1 MRKKLLF
8 AQYLQILNNLKLI
21 NIIYKCQRKY
31 YRSEMIKFEALKTVN
46 LSTMFSSLGAWTA
59 FMRLLEFGIVPVCL
73 YIRSGSHRLESF
85 QSRASIEKQ
94 EEITMK
100 ISIKITA
107 LLVALNISLTMS
119 SPRDPRGFDF
129 KKVDGWFQFEDGVWT
144 RVNDPDSKTV
154 TTSDK
159 QALDLY
165 RLGWATG
172 DVEIILSSINK
183 STFTF
188 TWVPDDNA
196 VSPRDFPE
204 FFKTFMKNAEKA
216 SNKKYFMAFDNI
228 IHREV
233 DGALYE
239 AADWIVEGFGRGTY
253 FNTAKNGRVTWDMA
267 TQSQLGQDWADRLLI
282 MPLFSLSVY
291 LIK

>member
-1 MRKKLLF
+1 M
-8 AQYLQILNNLKLI
+8 
-21 NIIYKCQRKY
+21 
-31 YRSEMIKFEALKTVN
+31 
-46 LSTMFSSLGAWTA
+46 G
-59 FMRLLEFGIVPVCL
+59 
-73 YIRSGSHRLESF
+73 F
-85 QSRASIEKQ
+85 QSRASTEKQ
-94 EEITMK
+94 QEITMK

-154 TTSDK
+154 
-159 QALDLY
+159 
-165 RLGWATG
+165 
-172 DVEIILSSINK
+172 
-183 STFTF
+183 

-267 TQSQLGQDWADRLLI
+267 TQSQLGQD
-282 MPLFSLSVY
+282 
-291 LIK
+291 

>member
-1 MRKKLLF
+1 M
-8 AQYLQILNNLKLI
+8 
-21 NIIYKCQRKY
+21 
-31 YRSEMIKFEALKTVN
+31 
-46 LSTMFSSLGAWTA
+46 G
-59 FMRLLEFGIVPVCL
+59 
-73 YIRSGSHRLESF
+73 F

-119 SPRDPRGFDF
+119 SPRGFDF

-183 STFTF
+183 TTFTF

-216 SNKKYFMAFDNI
+216 SNKKYFMALTTSSTERLTAPCTRQQIGLWKDL
-228 IHREV
+228 V
-233 DGALYE
+233 
-239 AADWIVEGFGRGTY
+239 VGRISTQPRTAGSPGT
-253 FNTAKNGRVTWDMA
+253 W
-267 TQSQLGQDWADRLLI
+267 Q
-282 MPLFSLSVY
+282 PSLSLARTEQIGSLLCLYTVY
-291 LIK
+291 LYT

>member
-1 MRKKLLF
+1 M
-8 AQYLQILNNLKLI
+8 
-21 NIIYKCQRKY
+21 
-31 YRSEMIKFEALKTVN
+31 
-46 LSTMFSSLGAWTA
+46 G
-59 FMRLLEFGIVPVCL
+59 
-73 YIRSGSHRLESF
+73 F
-85 QSRASIEKQ
+85 QSRASTERQ

-119 SPRDPRGFDF
+119 SPRDPRGF
-129 KKVDGWFQFEDGVWT
+129 
-144 RVNDPDSKTV
+144 
-154 TTSDK
+154 
-159 QALDLY
+159 A
-165 RLGWATG
+165 
-172 DVEIILSSINK
+172 
-183 STFTF
+183 FTF

-267 TQSQLGQDWADRLLI
+267 TQSQLGQD
-282 MPLFSLSVY
+282 
-291 LIK
+291 

>member
-1 MRKKLLF
+1 MGKSKRF
-8 AQYLQILNNLKLI
+8 RLQ
-21 NIIYKCQRKY
+21 
-31 YRSEMIKFEALKTVN
+31 E
-46 LSTMFSSLGAWTA
+46 GG
-59 FMRLLEFGIVPVCL
+59 RLVPV
-73 YIRSGSHRLESF
+73 
-85 QSRASIEKQ
+85 
-94 EEITMK
+94 
-100 ISIKITA
+100 
-107 LLVALNISLTMS
+107 
-119 SPRDPRGFDF
+119 RGR
-129 KKVDGWFQFEDGVWT
+129 VWT

-204 FFKTFMKNAEKA
+204 FLKTFMKNAEKA

-239 AADWIVEGFGRGTY
+239 AADWIVKDLVVGRISTQPR
-253 FNTAKNGRVTWDMA
+253 TAG
-267 TQSQLGQDWADRLLI
+267 
-282 MPLFSLSVY
+282 
-291 LIK
+291 

>member
-1 MRKKLLF
+1 
-8 AQYLQILNNLKLI
+8 
-21 NIIYKCQRKY
+21 
-31 YRSEMIKFEALKTVN
+31 
-46 LSTMFSSLGAWTA
+46 
-59 FMRLLEFGIVPVCL
+59 
-73 YIRSGSHRLESF
+73 
-85 QSRASIEKQ
+85 
-94 EEITMK
+94 MK

-119 SPRDPRGFDF
+119 SPRDPRGFAF

-267 TQSQLGQDWADRLLI
+267 TQSQLGQD
-282 MPLFSLSVY
+282 
-291 LIK
+291 

>member
-1 MRKKLLF
+1 MGTLIENENTHKLL
-8 AQYLQILNNLKLI
+8 
-21 NIIYKCQRKY
+21 IIKAAR
-31 YRSEMIKFEALKTVN
+31 
-46 LSTMFSSLGAWTA
+46 
-59 FMRLLEFGIVPVCL
+59 
-73 YIRSGSHRLESF
+73 
-85 QSRASIEKQ
+85 
-94 EEITMK
+94 
-100 ISIKITA
+100 
-107 LLVALNISLTMS
+107 
-119 SPRDPRGFDF
+119 
-129 KKVDGWFQFEDGVWT
+129 
-144 RVNDPDSKTV
+144 
-154 TTSDK
+154 DK

-267 TQSQLGQDWADRLLI
+267 TQSQLGQD
-282 MPLFSLSVY
+282 
-291 LIK
+291 

>member
-1 MRKKLLF
+1 M
-8 AQYLQILNNLKLI
+8 
-21 NIIYKCQRKY
+21 
-31 YRSEMIKFEALKTVN
+31 
-46 LSTMFSSLGAWTA
+46 G
-59 FMRLLEFGIVPVCL
+59 
-73 YIRSGSHRLESF
+73 
-85 QSRASIEKQ
+85 
-94 EEITMK
+94 
-100 ISIKITA
+100 
-107 LLVALNISLTMS
+107 VALNISLTMS
-119 SPRDPRGFDF
+119 SPRGFAF

-165 RLGWATG
+165 RLGWVT
-172 DVEIILSSINK
+172 
-183 STFTF
+183 
-188 TWVPDDNA
+188 DDNA

-216 SNKKYFMAFDNI
+216 TNKKYFMAFDNI

-267 TQSQLGQDWADRLLI
+267 TQSQLGQD
-282 MPLFSLSVY
+282 
-291 LIK
+291 